1 MTHPDE
7 QVTPPPTGRTSE
19 ARTHVARA
27 ELVLARDAH
36 LALREV
42 PLRPDPL
49 QSIVSAVAAVRHD
62 LGEHAEICLDL
73 SPVTPARVAHLIGQ
87 AVQPGGGSGWLGRA
101 LSSAGHGL
109 ASLLTEVVDEVV
121 PGTTAPR
128 PPTPVPG
135 ADHAVPTGRSTKFVP
150 GEPVFSVQILI
161 RVESEIPGRAQ
172 AHLHQIMSAL
182 DTYAA
187 DNYWKASGL
196 NLGFMHVGS
205 DAWPWR
211 RRFDERVASGRFAP
225 RAENLVTA
233 REIMGLL
240 KPPTR
245 HCHGQNVL
253 RSGGLVPAPPTTLP
267 TYQGQP
273 DVLPLGYARM
283 QDGTERLLGTPLD
296 DLFFSFRT
304 GKSRYGKT
312 EVALVQAVA
321 LALSGHGVWFLDP
334 HADGWRRAATML
346 TSPEVLSRLWEI
358 DLTVRGTDAKV
369 AGYNPLSMHGLGAE
383 HIEDRVDAVVTAIAS
398 ALSWSDTASRA
409 RTILTK
415 ACETLCHLGLLLPRQ
430 AQPTLF
436 TIPRLLTDTEWRD
449 PLLVFLPASL
459 RRWWKNTFPR
469 YPDEATPTV
478 TNIIDRL
485 AASPTLSAFFGSS
498 HGAYDVRRAMDE
510 GKVVFL
516 CPPGGDVGRIVN
528 CLLVYDL
535 FRAGKSRGDVPPEQR
550 RRYDVMVDELTAID
564 GASKGHLAA
573 ILEQLGKFGIRLH
586 AMTQMA
592 QRLSK
597 HTRDALLQNQSLLSS
612 TAGEVDAARVVT
624 RQWANR
630 VHPDTLVDLP
640 RYHHVVSTTVAGETT
655 QPFRV
660 RGPLLD
666 EIFAEHRHPDRLGL
680 QQRAIDANLKRRR
693 VGEVLEEM
701 DTLETRIH
709 LALDLP
715 DPDLPQPNNGDDPG
729 TGPTTRGSR
738 SGVGGED
745 NTTSLTGSAELD
757 QVSTAP
763 VNEENFNKSGGKL

>member
-1 MTHPDE
+1 MTQPHE
-7 QVTPPPTGRTSE
+7 QDAPPPPIEDTPET
-19 ARTHVARA
+19 RTHVARA

-49 QSIVSAVAAVRHD
+49 QSIVSAVASVRHD

-73 SPVTPARVAHLIGQ
+73 SPVTPARVAHLISETT
-87 AVQPGGGSGWLGRA
+87 QPGGARGWLGQA
-101 LSSAGHGL
+101 LSSTGRGL
-109 ASLLTEVVDEVV
+109 AGLLSELFDEVV
-121 PGTTAPR
+121 PGTTSSR
-128 PPTPVPG
+128 PPAPG
-135 ADHAVPTGRSTKFVP
+135 PGIDPAVSAGKGTKFIF
-150 GEPVFSVQILI
+150 GEPVFSAQVLI

-187 DNYWKASGL
+187 DNYWKSAGF
-196 NLGFMHVGS
+196 NLGFLHLGS

-211 RRFDERVASGRFAP
+211 RRFDERVATGRFAP

-253 RSGGLVPAPPTTLP
+253 RSGGLVPPPPTTLP

-283 QDGTERLLGTPLD
+283 QDGTERLLGTPLE
-296 DLFFSFRT
+296 DLFFSLRL

-321 LALSGHGVWFLDP
+321 LALSGYGVWFLDP
-334 HADGWRRAATML
+334 HADGWRRAAAML

-358 DLTVRGTDAKV
+358 DLTVRGTNAKI
-369 AGYNPLSMHGLGAE
+369 AGYNPLSMYGLGAE

-415 ACETLCHLGLLLPRQ
+415 ACETLCHLGLRLPRQ
-430 AQPTLF
+430 AQPTLY

-449 PLLVFLPASL
+449 PLLTFLPATL
-459 RRWWKNTFPR
+459 RRWWKDTYPR
-469 YPDEATPTV
+469 YPQEATPTV

-498 HGAYDVRRAMDE
+498 SGFYDVRRAMDE

-535 FRAGKSRGDVPPEQR
+535 FRAGKSRGDLPPEQR
-550 RRYDVMVDELTAID
+550 RRYDAMIDELTAID

-573 ILEQLGKFGIRLH
+573 ILEQLGKFEVRLH

-612 TAGEVDAARVVT
+612 TAGEVDAVRVVT

-640 RYHHVVSTTVAGETT
+640 RYHHVVSTTINGETT
-655 QPFRV
+655 QPFRI

-666 EIFAEHRHPDRLGL
+666 ELFGEHSRPDRLGL

-693 VGEVLEEM
+693 IGEVLEEM
-701 DTLETRIH
+701 ETLETRIH
-709 LALDLP
+709 LALGLP
-715 DPDLPQPNNGDDPG
+715 DPDVTQPSTA
-729 TGPTTRGSR
+729 TGRKTLGNRAGA
-738 SGVGGED
+738 GGEG
-745 NTTSLTGSAELD
+745 SPSCLTNSEKPGEASAGGSASEED
-757 QVSTAP
+757 I
-763 VNEENFNKSGGKL
+763 NEPGEIW

>member
-1 MTHPDE
+1 MSG
-7 QVTPPPTGRTSE
+7 VKS
-19 ARTHVARA
+19 HVARA

-36 LALREV
+36 LPLREV

-73 SPVTPARVAHLIGQ
+73 SPVTPARVAHLIGE
-87 AVQPGGGSGWLGRA
+87 ATHPGGAGGWLGRA
-101 LSSAGHGL
+101 VSSAGRAL
-109 ASLLTEVVDEVV
+109 ASLTAELVDEVV
-121 PGTTAPR
+121 PGATAPHAPAPHVR
-128 PPTPVPG
+128 ADQPVP
-135 ADHAVPTGRSTKFVP
+135 AGRSTKFAF
-150 GEPVFSVQILI
+150 GEPVFSAQVLI

-182 DTYAA
+182 DTYAG
-187 DNYWKASGL
+187 DNYWKAAGF
-196 NLGFMHVGS
+196 NLGFLHLGS

-211 RRFDERVASGRFAP
+211 RRFDERITTARFAP
-225 RAENLVTA
+225 RAQNLVTA

-296 DLFFSFRT
+296 DLFFSFRI

-334 HADGWRRAATML
+334 HADGWRRAAAML

-369 AGYNPLSMHGLGAE
+369 AGYNPLSMLGAE

-415 ACETLCHLGLLLPRQ
+415 ACQTLCHLGLLLPRQ

-436 TIPRLLTDTEWRD
+436 TIPRLLTDAEWRD
-449 PLLVFLPASL
+449 PLLTFVPASL
-459 RRWWKNTFPR
+459 RRWWKDTYSR

-485 AASPTLSAFFGSS
+485 AASPTLAAFFGSS

-528 CLLVYDL
+528 CLLVFDL
-535 FRAGKSRGDVPPEQR
+535 FRAGKSRGDVPPQQR

-564 GASKGHLAA
+564 GASKGHIAS

-612 TAGEVDAARVVT
+612 TAGEVDAVRVVT

-640 RYHHVVSTTVAGETT
+640 RFHHVVTTTVDGETT
-655 QPFRV
+655 WPFRI

-666 EIFAEHRHPDRLGL
+666 ELFAEHSRPDRLGL
-680 QQRAIDANLKRRR
+680 QQSAIDTNLKRRR

-701 DTLETRIH
+701 ETLERRIH

-715 DPDLPQPNNGDDPG
+715 DPDLAQPNNGSSTGTERNTPG
-729 TGPTTRGSR
+729 RR
-738 SGVGGED
+738 SGAAGEG
-745 NTTSLTGSAELD
+745 NTTSFADSAELD

-763 VNEENFNKSGGKL
+763 VNEDRSNKSGGTR